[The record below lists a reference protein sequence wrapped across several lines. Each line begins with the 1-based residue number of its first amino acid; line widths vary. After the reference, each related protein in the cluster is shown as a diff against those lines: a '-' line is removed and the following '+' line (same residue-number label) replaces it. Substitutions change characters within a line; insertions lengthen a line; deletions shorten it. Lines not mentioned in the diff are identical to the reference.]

1 MMYFSFRSFWFCVF
15 YLCVGVLYAQ
25 QVATVKGRI
34 TAGKEPVVGAVVQLK
49 ELKKYAVADGQGN
62 FSLSVPYRK
71 APYTFSIESMGYKTQ
86 EQTLIVA
93 QPVVVL
99 NVAMEEE
106 ITALTGITVAAIT
119 PIKQVEKSAYNV
131 AAIDA
136 SKLTHLNSNAADM
149 LAKASGVKVRETG
162 GVGAESQ
169 INLNG
174 FTGQHVRTFVDGV
187 PISRASSF
195 QIGNIPTELIDRI
208 EIYKG
213 VVPVTFGSDALGG
226 AVNIVTRRSNAQYAN
241 LSYTFGSFN
250 THKSTLNVGAPL
262 TDNIGI
268 ELNAYQNYSDN
279 SYKVL
284 THYLDLTKGIYSKDK
299 QWFKRFHDRYHNEV
313 IIGKVNI
320 FKEPWA
326 DKLSFSLNYNQEYK
340 QIQNANLMQIVFGG
354 KYQTSYTYSTGIE
367 YEKKNLLKG
376 LSFSVVGRYD
386 LTTTNVVDEENRIYS
401 WDGSY
406 RIKPTKGEAMYQNT
420 VFEGKTAYV
429 AAHLDY
435 WLSEKHFLQL
445 THTFSHYYRLTKSQL
460 FTPFSSDAD
469 FMDRIN
475 QKNITGLSYK
485 YVPNDQWTVLAFGKY
500 YTAKV
505 TGPAVVS
512 GHGYL
517 SVYEDHTERTNAL
530 GVGIGSSYEFSK
542 ELLAKL
548 SYEKSYRLP
557 NDRELFGDG
566 DLEIGANQL
575 RPEHSENLNVNLSW
589 QPETNGHAL
598 LAEGGFALR
607 YIQDYI
613 IRNVASTG
621 AATSKNH
628 GKVLTLG
635 GDFTLRYFYQKT
647 FSVGGNLSYMD
658 MRNRERKNTNGAD
671 SVTYGDRVPNMPY
684 LFGSADA
691 TYTFDSLLTQ
701 DDGLTLG
708 YNLAYTHE
716 FFLSWQSEGAKITV
730 PTQLSHDLS
739 LTYTAP
745 RNKYTLSVEVKN
757 FTDALLYDNYSLQ
770 KAGRAFYVKASYR
783 F

>member
-1 MMYFSFRSFWFCVF
+1 MF

-34 TAGKEPVVGAVVQLK
+34 SAGEEPIVGAVVQLK
-49 ELKKYAVADGQGN
+49 ELKKYAVADAQGN
-62 FSLSVPYRK
+62 FSLLVPYRK
-71 APYTFSIESMGYKTQ
+71 APYTFTIESMGYKTQ

-106 ITALTGITVAAIT
+106 ITALTGITVEAIT
-119 PIKQVEKSAYNV
+119 PIKQLEKSAYNV

-226 AVNIVTRRSNAQYAN
+226 AVNIVTKRSNAQYAN

-250 THKSTLNVGAPL
+250 THKSTLNVGVPL

-284 THYLDLTKGIYSKDK
+284 THYLDLTKGIYSKDR

-420 VFEGKTAYV
+420 LFEGKTAYV

-658 MRNRERKNTNGAD
+658 MRNREPKNTNGAD

>member
-1 MMYFSFRSFWFCVF
+1 MF

-34 TAGKEPVVGAVVQLK
+34 SAGEEPIVGAVVQLK
-49 ELKKYAVADGQGN
+49 ELKKYAVADAQGN
-62 FSLSVPYRK
+62 FSLLVPYRK
-71 APYTFSIESMGYKTQ
+71 ASYTFTIESMGYKTQ

-106 ITALTGITVAAIT
+106 ITALTGITVEAIT
-119 PIKQVEKSAYNV
+119 PIKQLEKSAYNV

-136 SKLTHLNSNAADM
+136 TKLTHLNSNAADM

-162 GVGAESQ
+162 GMGAESQ

-320 FKEPWA
+320 FKESWA

-420 VFEGKTAYV
+420 LFEGKTAYV

-500 YTAKV
+500 YAAKV

-530 GVGIGSSYEFSK
+530 GVGVGSSYEFSK

-566 DLEIGANQL
+566 NLEIGANQL

-621 AATSKNH
+621 AATIKNH

>member
-1 MMYFSFRSFWFCVF
+1 MF

-34 TAGKEPVVGAVVQLK
+34 SAGEEPIVGAVVQLK
-49 ELKKYAVADGQGN
+49 ELKKYAVADAQGN
-62 FSLSVPYRK
+62 FSLLVPYRK
-71 APYTFSIESMGYKTQ
+71 APYTFTIESMGYKTQ

-106 ITALTGITVAAIT
+106 ITALTGITVEAIT

-136 SKLTHLNSNAADM
+136 TKLTHLNSNAADM

-284 THYLDLTKGIYSKDK
+284 THYLDLTKGIYSKDR

-500 YTAKV
+500 YAAKV

-530 GVGIGSSYEFSK
+530 GVGVGSSYEFSK

-708 YNLAYTHE
+708 YNLVYTHE

>member
-1 MMYFSFRSFWFCVF
+1 MF

-34 TAGKEPVVGAVVQLK
+34 SAGEEPIVGAVVQLK
-49 ELKKYAVADGQGN
+49 ELKKYAVADAQGN
-62 FSLSVPYRK
+62 FSLLVPYRK
-71 APYTFSIESMGYKTQ
+71 APYTFTIESMGYKTQ

-106 ITALTGITVAAIT
+106 ITALTGITVEAIT

-136 SKLTHLNSNAADM
+136 TKLTHLNSNAADM

-162 GVGAESQ
+162 GMGAESQ

-500 YTAKV
+500 YAAKV

>member
-1 MMYFSFRSFWFCVF
+1 MF

-34 TAGKEPVVGAVVQLK
+34 SAGEEPIVGAVVQLK
-49 ELKKYAVADGQGN
+49 ELKKYAVADAQGN
-62 FSLSVPYRK
+62 FSLLVPYRK
-71 APYTFSIESMGYKTQ
+71 APYTFTIESMGYKTQ

-106 ITALTGITVAAIT
+106 ITALTGITVEAII

-136 SKLTHLNSNAADM
+136 TKLTHLNSNAADM

-299 QWFKRFHDRYHNEV
+299 QWFKRFHDRYYNEV

-485 YVPNDQWTVLAFGKY
+485 YVPNDQWTVLTFGKY

>member
-1 MMYFSFRSFWFCVF
+1 MF

-34 TAGKEPVVGAVVQLK
+34 SAGEESIVGAVVQLK
-49 ELKKYAVADGQGN
+49 ELKKYAVADAQGN
-62 FSLSVPYRK
+62 FSLLVPYRK
-71 APYTFSIESMGYKTQ
+71 ASYTFTIESMGYKTQ

-99 NVAMEEE
+99 NVVMEEE
-106 ITALTGITVAAIT
+106 ITALTGITVEAIT

-136 SKLTHLNSNAADM
+136 TKLTHLNSNAADM
-149 LAKASGVKVRETG
+149 LGKASGVKVRETG

-500 YTAKV
+500 YAAKV

-745 RNKYTLSVEVKN
+745 RNKYTLSLEVKN

>member
-1 MMYFSFRSFWFCVF
+1 VF

-25 QVATVKGRI
+25 QVATIKGRI
-34 TAGKEPVVGAVVQLK
+34 SAGEEPIVGAVVQLK
-49 ELKKYAVADGQGN
+49 ELKKYAVADAQGN
-62 FSLSVPYRK
+62 FSLLVPYRK
-71 APYTFSIESMGYKTQ
+71 APYTFTIESMGYKTQ

-106 ITALTGITVAAIT
+106 ITALTGITVEAIT

-136 SKLTHLNSNAADM
+136 TKLTHLNSNAADM
-149 LAKASGVKVRETG
+149 LGKASGVKVRETG

-284 THYLDLTKGIYSKDK
+284 THYLDLTKGIYSKDR

-500 YTAKV
+500 YAAKV

-658 MRNRERKNTNGAD
+658 MLNRERKNTNGAD

-708 YNLAYTHE
+708 YNLVYTHE

>member
-1 MMYFSFRSFWFCVF
+1 MF

-34 TAGKEPVVGAVVQLK
+34 SAGEEPIVGAVVQLK
-49 ELKKYAVADGQGN
+49 ELKKYAVADAQGN
-62 FSLSVPYRK
+62 FSLLVPYRK
-71 APYTFSIESMGYKTQ
+71 APYTFTIESMGYKTQ

-106 ITALTGITVAAIT
+106 ITALTGITVEAIT

-136 SKLTHLNSNAADM
+136 TKLTHLNSNAADM

-268 ELNAYQNYSDN
+268 ELNVYQNYSDN

>member
-34 TAGKEPVVGAVVQLK
+34 SAGEEPIVGAVVQLK
-49 ELKKYAVADGQGN
+49 ELKKYAVADAQGN
-62 FSLSVPYRK
+62 FSLLVPYRK
-71 APYTFSIESMGYKTQ
+71 APYTFTIESMGYKTQ

-106 ITALTGITVAAIT
+106 ITALTGITVEAIT

-136 SKLTHLNSNAADM
+136 TKLTHLNSNAADM

-500 YTAKV
+500 YAAKV

-530 GVGIGSSYEFSK
+530 GVGVGSSYEFSK

-658 MRNRERKNTNGAD
+658 MHNRERKNTNGAD

>member
-1 MMYFSFRSFWFCVF
+1 MF

-34 TAGKEPVVGAVVQLK
+34 SAGEEPIVGAVVQLK
-49 ELKKYAVADGQGN
+49 ELKKYAVADAQGN
-62 FSLSVPYRK
+62 FSLLVPYRK
-71 APYTFSIESMGYKTQ
+71 APYTFTIESMGYKTQ

-106 ITALTGITVAAIT
+106 ITALTGITVEAIT

-136 SKLTHLNSNAADM
+136 TKLTHLNSNAADM

-162 GVGAESQ
+162 GMGAESQ

-250 THKSTLNVGAPL
+250 THKSTLNVGVPL

-420 VFEGKTAYV
+420 LFEGKTAYV

-500 YTAKV
+500 YAAKV

-517 SVYEDHTERTNAL
+517 SVYEDHTERTDAL
-530 GVGIGSSYEFSK
+530 GTGIGSSYEFSK

-589 QPETNGHAL
+589 QPETNGHAF

-658 MRNRERKNTNGAD
+658 MRNREPKNTNGAD

>member
-34 TAGKEPVVGAVVQLK
+34 IAGKEPVVGAVVQLK

-99 NVAMEEE
+99 NVVMEEE

-279 SYKVL
+279 SYRVL
-284 THYLDLTKGIYSKDK
+284 THYLDLAKGIYSKDR

-354 KYQTSYTYSTGIE
+354 KYQTSYTYSTGME
-367 YEKKNLLKG
+367 YEKKNLLEG
-376 LSFSVVGRYD
+376 LSLSVTGRYD
-386 LTTTNVVDEENRIYS
+386 LTTTNVVDQENRMYS

-406 RIKPTKGEAMYQNT
+406 RTKPTMGEAMYQNT

-500 YTAKV
+500 YAAKV

-517 SVYEDHTERTNAL
+517 SVYEDHTERTDAL
-530 GVGIGSSYEFSK
+530 GAGIG
-542 ELLAKL
+542 
-548 SYEKSYRLP
+548 
-557 NDRELFGDG
+557 
-566 DLEIGANQL
+566 
-575 RPEHSENLNVNLSW
+575 
-589 QPETNGHAL
+589 
-598 LAEGGFALR
+598 
-607 YIQDYI
+607 
-613 IRNVASTG
+613 
-621 AATSKNH
+621 
-628 GKVLTLG
+628 
-635 GDFTLRYFYQKT
+635 
-647 FSVGGNLSYMD
+647 
-658 MRNRERKNTNGAD
+658 
-671 SVTYGDRVPNMPY
+671 
-684 LFGSADA
+684 
-691 TYTFDSLLTQ
+691 
-701 DDGLTLG
+701 
-708 YNLAYTHE
+708 
-716 FFLSWQSEGAKITV
+716 
-730 PTQLSHDLS
+730 LS
-739 LTYTAP
+739 LIHI
-745 RNKYTLSVEVKN
+745 
-757 FTDALLYDNYSLQ
+757 
-770 KAGRAFYVKASYR
+770 
-783 F
+783 

>member
-1 MMYFSFRSFWFCVF
+1 VF
-15 YLCVGVLYAQ
+15 YLCVGLLYAQ

-34 TAGKEPVVGAVVQLK
+34 SAGEEPIVGAVVQLK
-49 ELKKYAVADGQGN
+49 ELKKYAVADAQGN
-62 FSLSVPYRK
+62 FSLLVPYRK
-71 APYTFSIESMGYKTQ
+71 ASYTFTIESMGYKTQ

-106 ITALTGITVAAIT
+106 ITALTGITVEAIT

-136 SKLTHLNSNAADM
+136 TKLTHLNSNAADM

-250 THKSTLNVGAPL
+250 THKSTLNVGVPL

-500 YTAKV
+500 YAAKV

-671 SVTYGDRVPNMPY
+671 SVTYGDRAPNMPY

-708 YNLAYTHE
+708 YNLVYTHE

-783 F
+783 FQ

>member
-1 MMYFSFRSFWFCVF
+1 MF

-34 TAGKEPVVGAVVQLK
+34 TAGEEPVVGAVVQLK
-49 ELKKYAVADGQGN
+49 ELKKYAVADAQGN
-62 FSLSVPYRK
+62 FSLLVPYRK
-71 APYTFSIESMGYKTQ
+71 ASYTFIIESMGYKTQ

-106 ITALTGITVAAIT
+106 ITALTGITVEAIT
-119 PIKQVEKSAYNV
+119 PIKQLEKSTYNV

-162 GVGAESQ
+162 GMGAESQ

-226 AVNIVTRRSNAQYAN
+226 AVNIVTKRSNAQYAN

-250 THKSTLNVGAPL
+250 THKSTLNVGVPL

-500 YTAKV
+500 YAAKV

-517 SVYEDHTERTNAL
+517 SVYKDHTERTNAL

>member
-1 MMYFSFRSFWFCVF
+1 MF

-34 TAGKEPVVGAVVQLK
+34 SAGEEPIVGAVVQLK
-49 ELKKYAVADGQGN
+49 ELKKYAVADAQGN
-62 FSLSVPYRK
+62 FSLLVPYRK
-71 APYTFSIESMGYKTQ
+71 APYTFTIESMGYKTQ

-106 ITALTGITVAAIT
+106 ITALTGITVEAIT

-136 SKLTHLNSNAADM
+136 TKLTHLNSNAADM

-162 GVGAESQ
+162 GMGAESQ

-320 FKEPWA
+320 FKESWA

-420 VFEGKTAYV
+420 LFEGKTAYV

-485 YVPNDQWTVLAFGKY
+485 YVPNDKWTVLAFGKY
-500 YTAKV
+500 YAAKV

-530 GVGIGSSYEFSK
+530 GVGVGSSYEFSK

-658 MRNRERKNTNGAD
+658 MRNREPKNTNGAD

>member
-1 MMYFSFRSFWFCVF
+1 MF

-34 TAGKEPVVGAVVQLK
+34 SAGEEPIVGAVVQLK
-49 ELKKYAVADGQGN
+49 ELKKYAVADAQGN
-62 FSLSVPYRK
+62 FSLLVPYRK
-71 APYTFSIESMGYKTQ
+71 APYTFTIESMGYKTQ

-106 ITALTGITVAAIT
+106 ITALTGITVEAIT

-136 SKLTHLNSNAADM
+136 TKLTHLNSNAADM

-500 YTAKV
+500 YAAKV

-658 MRNRERKNTNGAD
+658 MRNREPKNTNGAD

>member
-34 TAGKEPVVGAVVQLK
+34 IAGKEPVVGAVVQLK

-93 QPVVVL
+93 QPVVLL

-279 SYKVL
+279 SYRVL
-284 THYLDLTKGIYSKDK
+284 THYLDLAKGIYSKDRL
-299 QWFKRFHDRYHNEV
+299 WFKRFHDRYHNEV

-367 YEKKNLLKG
+367 YEKKNLLEG
-376 LSFSVVGRYD
+376 LSLSVTGRYD
-386 LTTTNVVDEENRIYS
+386 LTTTNVVDEENRMYS

-406 RIKPTKGEAMYQNT
+406 RTKPTMGEAMYQNT

-429 AAHLDY
+429 ATHLDY

-500 YTAKV
+500 YAAKV

-517 SVYEDHTERTNAL
+517 SVYEDHTERTDAL

-575 RPEHSENLNVNLSW
+575 RPEQSNNLNVNLSW
-589 QPETNGHAL
+589 QPETNGHGL

-658 MRNRERKNTNGAD
+658 MHNRERKNTNGAD

>member
-1 MMYFSFRSFWFCVF
+1 
-15 YLCVGVLYAQ
+15 
-25 QVATVKGRI
+25 
-34 TAGKEPVVGAVVQLK
+34 
-49 ELKKYAVADGQGN
+49 
-62 FSLSVPYRK
+62 
-71 APYTFSIESMGYKTQ
+71 
-86 EQTLIVA
+86 
-93 QPVVVL
+93 
-99 NVAMEEE
+99 
-106 ITALTGITVAAIT
+106 
-119 PIKQVEKSAYNV
+119 
-131 AAIDA
+131 
-136 SKLTHLNSNAADM
+136 
-149 LAKASGVKVRETG
+149 
-162 GVGAESQ
+162 
-169 INLNG
+169 
-174 FTGQHVRTFVDGV
+174 
-187 PISRASSF
+187 
-195 QIGNIPTELIDRI
+195 
-208 EIYKG
+208 
-213 VVPVTFGSDALGG
+213 
-226 AVNIVTRRSNAQYAN
+226 
-241 LSYTFGSFN
+241 
-250 THKSTLNVGAPL
+250 
-262 TDNIGI
+262 
-268 ELNAYQNYSDN
+268 
-279 SYKVL
+279 
-284 THYLDLTKGIYSKDK
+284 
-299 QWFKRFHDRYHNEV
+299 
-313 IIGKVNI
+313 
-320 FKEPWA
+320 
-326 DKLSFSLNYNQEYK
+326 
-340 QIQNANLMQIVFGG
+340 
-354 KYQTSYTYSTGIE
+354 
-367 YEKKNLLKG
+367 
-376 LSFSVVGRYD
+376 
-386 LTTTNVVDEENRIYS
+386 
-401 WDGSY
+401 
-406 RIKPTKGEAMYQNT
+406 MYQNT

-500 YTAKV
+500 YAAKV

-530 GVGIGSSYEFSK
+530 GVGVGSSYEFSK

-658 MRNRERKNTNGAD
+658 MRNREPKNTNGAD

-745 RNKYTLSVEVKN
+745 RNKYTLSAEVKN
-757 FTDALLYDNYSLQ
+757 FTDTLLYDNYSLQ

>member
-34 TAGKEPVVGAVVQLK
+34 IAGKEPVVGAVVQLK

-279 SYKVL
+279 SYRVL
-284 THYLDLTKGIYSKDK
+284 THYLDLAKGIYSKDR

-354 KYQTSYTYSTGIE
+354 KYQTSYTYSTGME
-367 YEKKNLLKG
+367 YEKKNLLEG
-376 LSFSVVGRYD
+376 LSLSVTGRYD
-386 LTTTNVVDEENRIYS
+386 LTTTNVVDQENRMYS

-406 RIKPTKGEAMYQNT
+406 RTKPTMGEAMYQNT

-475 QKNITGLSYK
+475 QKHIPGLSYK

-500 YTAKV
+500 YAAKV

-517 SVYEDHTERTNAL
+517 SVYENHTERTDAL
-530 GVGIGSSYEFSK
+530 GVGVGSSYEFSK

-647 FSVGGNLSYMD
+647 FSIGGNLSYMD

-691 TYTFDSLLTQ
+691 TYTFDSLFTQ

>member
-268 ELNAYQNYSDN
+268 EFNAYQNYSDN

-284 THYLDLTKGIYSKDK
+284 THYLDLAKGIYSKDR

-340 QIQNANLMQIVFGG
+340 QIQNANLRQSVFGG
-354 KYQTSYTYSTGIE
+354 KYQTS
-367 YEKKNLLKG
+367 
-376 LSFSVVGRYD
+376 
-386 LTTTNVVDEENRIYS
+386 
-401 WDGSY
+401 
-406 RIKPTKGEAMYQNT
+406 
-420 VFEGKTAYV
+420 
-429 AAHLDY
+429 
-435 WLSEKHFLQL
+435 
-445 THTFSHYYRLTKSQL
+445 
-460 FTPFSSDAD
+460 
-469 FMDRIN
+469 
-475 QKNITGLSYK
+475 
-485 YVPNDQWTVLAFGKY
+485 
-500 YTAKV
+500 
-505 TGPAVVS
+505 
-512 GHGYL
+512 
-517 SVYEDHTERTNAL
+517 
-530 GVGIGSSYEFSK
+530 
-542 ELLAKL
+542 
-548 SYEKSYRLP
+548 
-557 NDRELFGDG
+557 
-566 DLEIGANQL
+566 
-575 RPEHSENLNVNLSW
+575 
-589 QPETNGHAL
+589 
-598 LAEGGFALR
+598 
-607 YIQDYI
+607 
-613 IRNVASTG
+613 
-621 AATSKNH
+621 
-628 GKVLTLG
+628 
-635 GDFTLRYFYQKT
+635 
-647 FSVGGNLSYMD
+647 
-658 MRNRERKNTNGAD
+658 
-671 SVTYGDRVPNMPY
+671 
-684 LFGSADA
+684 
-691 TYTFDSLLTQ
+691 
-701 DDGLTLG
+701 
-708 YNLAYTHE
+708 
-716 FFLSWQSEGAKITV
+716 
-730 PTQLSHDLS
+730 
-739 LTYTAP
+739 
-745 RNKYTLSVEVKN
+745 
-757 FTDALLYDNYSLQ
+757 
-770 KAGRAFYVKASYR
+770 
-783 F
+783 

>member
-1 MMYFSFRSFWFCVF
+1 MF

-34 TAGKEPVVGAVVQLK
+34 SAGEEPIVGAVVQLK
-49 ELKKYAVADGQGN
+49 ELKKYAVADAQGN
-62 FSLSVPYRK
+62 FSLLVPYRK
-71 APYTFSIESMGYKTQ
+71 APYTFTIESMGYKTQ

-106 ITALTGITVAAIT
+106 ITALTGITVEAIT
-119 PIKQVEKSAYNV
+119 PIKQLEKSAYNV

-136 SKLTHLNSNAADM
+136 TKLTHLNSNAADM

-162 GVGAESQ
+162 GMGAESQ

-241 LSYTFGSFN
+241 LSYTLGSFN

-320 FKEPWA
+320 FKESWA

-420 VFEGKTAYV
+420 LFEGKTAYV

-500 YTAKV
+500 YAAKV

-530 GVGIGSSYEFSK
+530 GVGVGSSYEFSK

-566 DLEIGANQL
+566 DLEMGANQL

-589 QPETNGHAL
+589 QPETNGHAF

>member
-1 MMYFSFRSFWFCVF
+1 VF

-34 TAGKEPVVGAVVQLK
+34 SAGEEPIVGAVVQLK
-49 ELKKYAVADGQGN
+49 ELKKYAVADAQGN
-62 FSLSVPYRK
+62 FSLLVPYRK
-71 APYTFSIESMGYKTQ
+71 APYTFTIESMGYKTQ

-106 ITALTGITVAAIT
+106 ITALTGITVEAIT

-136 SKLTHLNSNAADM
+136 TKLTHLNSNAADM

-284 THYLDLTKGIYSKDK
+284 THYLDLTKGIYSKDR

-500 YTAKV
+500 YAAKV

-530 GVGIGSSYEFSK
+530 GVGVGSSYEFSK

-708 YNLAYTHE
+708 YNLVYTHE

>member
-1 MMYFSFRSFWFCVF
+1 MF

-34 TAGKEPVVGAVVQLK
+34 SAGEEPIVGAVVQLK
-49 ELKKYAVADGQGN
+49 ELKKYAVADAQGN
-62 FSLSVPYRK
+62 FSLLVPYRK
-71 APYTFSIESMGYKTQ
+71 APYTFTIESMGYKTQ

-106 ITALTGITVAAIT
+106 ITALTGITVEAIT

-136 SKLTHLNSNAADM
+136 TKLTHLNSNAADM

-500 YTAKV
+500 YAAKV

-530 GVGIGSSYEFSK
+530 GVGVGSSYEFSK

-658 MRNRERKNTNGAD
+658 MHNRERKNTNGAD

>member
-34 TAGKEPVVGAVVQLK
+34 SAGEEPVVGAVVQLK
-49 ELKKYAVADGQGN
+49 ELKKYAVADAQGN
-62 FSLSVPYRK
+62 FSLLVPYRK
-71 APYTFSIESMGYKTQ
+71 ASYTFTIESMGYKTQ
-86 EQTLIVA
+86 ERTLTIA
-93 QPVVVL
+93 QPVVEL
-99 NVAMEEE
+99 NVTMEEE
-106 ITALTGITVAAIT
+106 ITALTGITVEAIT
-119 PIKQVEKSAYNV
+119 PIKQLEKSAYNV

-136 SKLTHLNSNAADM
+136 TKLTHLNSNAADM

-162 GVGAESQ
+162 GMGAESQ

-460 FTPFSSDAD
+460 FTPFFSDAD

-485 YVPNDQWTVLAFGKY
+485 YVPNDKWTVLAFGKY
-500 YTAKV
+500 YAAKV

>member
-34 TAGKEPVVGAVVQLK
+34 SAGEEPIVGAVVQLK
-49 ELKKYAVADGQGN
+49 ELKKYAVADAQGN
-62 FSLSVPYRK
+62 FSLLVPYRK
-71 APYTFSIESMGYKTQ
+71 APYTFTIESMGYKTQ

-106 ITALTGITVAAIT
+106 ITALTGITVEAIT

-136 SKLTHLNSNAADM
+136 TKLTHLNSNAADM
-149 LAKASGVKVRETG
+149 LGKASGVKVRETG

-500 YTAKV
+500 YAAKV

>member
-1 MMYFSFRSFWFCVF
+1 MF

-34 TAGKEPVVGAVVQLK
+34 SAGEEPIVGAVVQLK
-49 ELKKYAVADGQGN
+49 ELKKYAVADAQGN
-62 FSLSVPYRK
+62 FSLLVPYRK
-71 APYTFSIESMGYKTQ
+71 ASYTFTIESMGYKTQ

-106 ITALTGITVAAIT
+106 ITALTGITVEAIT
-119 PIKQVEKSAYNV
+119 PIKQLEKSAYNV

-136 SKLTHLNSNAADM
+136 TKLTHLNSNAADM

-284 THYLDLTKGIYSKDK
+284 THYLDLTKGIYSKDR

-517 SVYEDHTERTNAL
+517 SVYEDHTELTNAL
-530 GVGIGSSYEFSK
+530 GVGVGSSYEFSK

>member
-1 MMYFSFRSFWFCVF
+1 MF

-34 TAGKEPVVGAVVQLK
+34 SAGEEPIVGAVVQLK
-49 ELKKYAVADGQGN
+49 ELKKYAVADAQGN
-62 FSLSVPYRK
+62 FSLLVPYRK
-71 APYTFSIESMGYKTQ
+71 APYTFTIESMGYKTQ

-106 ITALTGITVAAIT
+106 ITALTGITVEAIT

-136 SKLTHLNSNAADM
+136 TKLTHLNSNAADM

-500 YTAKV
+500 YAAKV

-517 SVYEDHTERTNAL
+517 SVYENHTERTNAL

>member
-1 MMYFSFRSFWFCVF
+1 V
-15 YLCVGVLYAQ
+15 
-25 QVATVKGRI
+25 
-34 TAGKEPVVGAVVQLK
+34 E
-49 ELKKYAVADGQGN
+49 
-62 FSLSVPYRK
+62 
-71 APYTFSIESMGYKTQ
+71 
-86 EQTLIVA
+86 
-93 QPVVVL
+93 
-99 NVAMEEE
+99 
-106 ITALTGITVAAIT
+106 AIT
-119 PIKQVEKSAYNV
+119 PIKQLEKSAYNV

-226 AVNIVTRRSNAQYAN
+226 AVNIVTKRSNAQYAN

-250 THKSTLNVGAPL
+250 THKSTLNVGVPL

-284 THYLDLTKGIYSKDK
+284 THYLDLTKGIYSKDR

-326 DKLSFSLNYNQEYK
+326 DKLSFSQNYNQEYK

-401 WDGSY
+401 WEGSY

-420 VFEGKTAYV
+420 LFEGKTAYV

-485 YVPNDQWTVLAFGKY
+485 YVPNDHWTVLAFGKY
-500 YTAKV
+500 YAAKV
-505 TGPAVVS
+505 TGPSVVS

-708 YNLAYTHE
+708 YNLVYTHE

-757 FTDALLYDNYSLQ
+757 FTNALLYDNYSLQ

>member
-1 MMYFSFRSFWFCVF
+1 MF

-34 TAGKEPVVGAVVQLK
+34 SAGEEPIVGAVVQLK
-49 ELKKYAVADGQGN
+49 ELKKYAVADAQGN
-62 FSLSVPYRK
+62 FSLLVPYRK
-71 APYTFSIESMGYKTQ
+71 APYTFTIESMGYKTQ

-106 ITALTGITVAAIT
+106 ITALTGITVEAIT

-136 SKLTHLNSNAADM
+136 TKLTHLNSNAADM

>member
-34 TAGKEPVVGAVVQLK
+34 SAGEEPIVGAVVQLK
-49 ELKKYAVADGQGN
+49 ELKKYAVADAQGN
-62 FSLSVPYRK
+62 FSLLVPYRK
-71 APYTFSIESMGYKTQ
+71 APYTFTIESMGYKTQ

-106 ITALTGITVAAIT
+106 ITALTGITVEAIT

-136 SKLTHLNSNAADM
+136 TKLTHLNSNAADM

-500 YTAKV
+500 YAAKV

-530 GVGIGSSYEFSK
+530 GVGVGSSYEFSK

-575 RPEHSENLNVNLSW
+575 RPEHSENLNANLSW

-658 MRNRERKNTNGAD
+658 MHNRERKNTNGAD

>member
-1 MMYFSFRSFWFCVF
+1 MF

-34 TAGKEPVVGAVVQLK
+34 SAGEEPIVGAVVQLK
-49 ELKKYAVADGQGN
+49 ELKKYAVADAQGN
-62 FSLSVPYRK
+62 FSLLVPYRK
-71 APYTFSIESMGYKTQ
+71 APYTFTIESMGYKTQ

-106 ITALTGITVAAIT
+106 ITALTGITVEAIT

-136 SKLTHLNSNAADM
+136 TKLTHLNSNAADM

-647 FSVGGNLSYMD
+647 FTVGGNLSYMD

>member
-1 MMYFSFRSFWFCVF
+1 MF

-34 TAGKEPVVGAVVQLK
+34 SAGEEPVVGVVVQLK
-49 ELKKYAVADGQGN
+49 ELKKYAVADAQGN
-62 FSLSVPYRK
+62 FSLLVPYRK
-71 APYTFSIESMGYKTQ
+71 ASYTFTIESMGYKTQ
-86 EQTLIVA
+86 ERTLTIA
-93 QPVVVL
+93 QPVVEL
-99 NVAMEEE
+99 NVTMEEE
-106 ITALTGITVAAIT
+106 ITALTGITVEAIT
-119 PIKQVEKSAYNV
+119 PIKQLEKSAYNV

-162 GVGAESQ
+162 GMGAESQ

-512 GHGYL
+512 GYGYL

-589 QPETNGHAL
+589 QPEANGHAL

>member
-1 MMYFSFRSFWFCVF
+1 MF

-34 TAGKEPVVGAVVQLK
+34 SAGEEPIVGAVVQLK
-49 ELKKYAVADGQGN
+49 ELKKYAVADAQGN
-62 FSLSVPYRK
+62 FSLLVPYRK
-71 APYTFSIESMGYKTQ
+71 APYTFTIESMGYKTQ

-106 ITALTGITVAAIT
+106 ITALTGITVEAIT

-162 GVGAESQ
+162 GMGAESQ

-241 LSYTFGSFN
+241 LSYTLGSFN

-284 THYLDLTKGIYSKDK
+284 THYLDLTKGIYSKDR

-420 VFEGKTAYV
+420 LFEGKTAYV

-500 YTAKV
+500 YAAKV

-517 SVYEDHTERTNAL
+517 SVYEDHTERTDAL

-607 YIQDYI
+607 YSQDYI

>member
-1 MMYFSFRSFWFCVF
+1 MF

-34 TAGKEPVVGAVVQLK
+34 SAGEEPIVGAVVQLK
-49 ELKKYAVADGQGN
+49 ELKKYAVADAQGN
-62 FSLSVPYRK
+62 FSLLVPYRK
-71 APYTFSIESMGYKTQ
+71 ASYTFTIESMGYKTQ

-106 ITALTGITVAAIT
+106 ITALTGITVEAIT
-119 PIKQVEKSAYNV
+119 PIKQLEKSAYNV

-136 SKLTHLNSNAADM
+136 TKLTHLNSNAADM

-162 GVGAESQ
+162 GMGAESQ

-279 SYKVL
+279 SYKVF

-320 FKEPWA
+320 FKESWA

-420 VFEGKTAYV
+420 LFEGKTAYV

-500 YTAKV
+500 YAAKV

-530 GVGIGSSYEFSK
+530 GVGVGSSYEFSK

-566 DLEIGANQL
+566 NLEIGANQL

-621 AATSKNH
+621 AATIKNH

>member
-1 MMYFSFRSFWFCVF
+1 MF

-25 QVATVKGRI
+25 QVATIKGRI
-34 TAGKEPVVGAVVQLK
+34 SAGEEPIVGAVVQLK
-49 ELKKYAVADGQGN
+49 ELKKYAVADAQGN
-62 FSLSVPYRK
+62 FSLLVPYRK
-71 APYTFSIESMGYKTQ
+71 APYTFTIESMGYKTQ

-106 ITALTGITVAAIT
+106 ITALTGITVEAIT

-136 SKLTHLNSNAADM
+136 TKLTHLNSNAADM
-149 LAKASGVKVRETG
+149 LGKASGVKVRETG

-279 SYKVL
+279 TYKVL
-284 THYLDLTKGIYSKDK
+284 THYLDLAKGIYSKDR

-500 YTAKV
+500 YAAKV

-708 YNLAYTHE
+708 YNLVYTHE

>member
-1 MMYFSFRSFWFCVF
+1 MF
-15 YLCVGVLYAQ
+15 YLCVGLLYAQ

-34 TAGKEPVVGAVVQLK
+34 SAGEEPIVGAVVQLK
-49 ELKKYAVADGQGN
+49 ELKKYAVADAQGN
-62 FSLSVPYRK
+62 FSLLVPYRK
-71 APYTFSIESMGYKTQ
+71 ASYTFTIESMGYKTQ

-106 ITALTGITVAAIT
+106 ITALTGITVEAIT

-136 SKLTHLNSNAADM
+136 TKLTHLNSNAADM

-250 THKSTLNVGAPL
+250 THKSTLNVGVPL

-500 YTAKV
+500 YAAKV

-708 YNLAYTHE
+708 YNLVYTHE

-783 F
+783 FQ

>member
-1 MMYFSFRSFWFCVF
+1 MF

-34 TAGKEPVVGAVVQLK
+34 SAGEEPIVGAVVQLK
-49 ELKKYAVADGQGN
+49 ELKKYAVADAQGN
-62 FSLSVPYRK
+62 FSLLVPYRK
-71 APYTFSIESMGYKTQ
+71 ASYTFTIESMGYKTQ
-86 EQTLIVA
+86 ERTLTIA
-93 QPVVVL
+93 QPVVEL
-99 NVAMEEE
+99 NVTMEEE
-106 ITALTGITVAAIT
+106 ITALTGITVEAIT
-119 PIKQVEKSAYNV
+119 PIKQLEKSAYNV

-162 GVGAESQ
+162 GMGAESQ

-284 THYLDLTKGIYSKDK
+284 THYLDLTKGIYSKDR

-420 VFEGKTAYV
+420 LFEGKTAYV

-517 SVYEDHTERTNAL
+517 SVYEDHTELTNAL
-530 GVGIGSSYEFSK
+530 GVGVGSSYEFSK

>member
-1 MMYFSFRSFWFCVF
+1 MF

-34 TAGKEPVVGAVVQLK
+34 SAGEEPIVGAVVQLK
-49 ELKKYAVADGQGN
+49 ELKKYAVADAQGN
-62 FSLSVPYRK
+62 FSLLVPYRK
-71 APYTFSIESMGYKTQ
+71 APYTFTIESMGYKTQ
-86 EQTLIVA
+86 ERTLTIA
-93 QPVVVL
+93 QPVVEL
-99 NVAMEEE
+99 NVTMEEE
-106 ITALTGITVAAIT
+106 ITALTGITVEAIT
-119 PIKQVEKSAYNV
+119 PIKQLEKSAYNV

-162 GVGAESQ
+162 GMGAESQ

-420 VFEGKTAYV
+420 LFEGKTAYV

-500 YTAKV
+500 YAAKV

>member
-34 TAGKEPVVGAVVQLK
+34 SAGEEPIVGAVVQLK
-49 ELKKYAVADGQGN
+49 ELKKYAVADAQGN
-62 FSLSVPYRK
+62 FSLLVPYRK
-71 APYTFSIESMGYKTQ
+71 ASYTFTIESMGYKTQ

-106 ITALTGITVAAIT
+106 ITALTGITVEAIT
-119 PIKQVEKSAYNV
+119 PIKQLEKSAYNV

-136 SKLTHLNSNAADM
+136 TKLTHLNSNAADM

-162 GVGAESQ
+162 GMGAESQ

-320 FKEPWA
+320 FKESWA

-420 VFEGKTAYV
+420 LFEGKTAYV

-500 YTAKV
+500 YAAKV

-530 GVGIGSSYEFSK
+530 GVGVGSSYEFSK

-566 DLEIGANQL
+566 NLEIGANQL

-621 AATSKNH
+621 AATIKNH